1 MNVVGD
7 ASNDCCRTLGIIQD
21 RGQITVGARLKI
33 GFAEERSPL
42 FSRED
47 KMQKDKRLCHVYIT
61 LYCNV
66 IVTHFQRLFIFYI
79 RFLGLR
85 SRLLV

>member
-1 MNVVGD
+1 MVGD

-47 KMQKDKRLCHVYIT
+47 KMQKDTGKGLGHAHIT
-61 LYCNV
+61 PYQNV
-66 IVTHFQRLFIFYI
+66 FVTRFQRFF
-79 RFLGLR
+79 
-85 SRLLV
+85 VV